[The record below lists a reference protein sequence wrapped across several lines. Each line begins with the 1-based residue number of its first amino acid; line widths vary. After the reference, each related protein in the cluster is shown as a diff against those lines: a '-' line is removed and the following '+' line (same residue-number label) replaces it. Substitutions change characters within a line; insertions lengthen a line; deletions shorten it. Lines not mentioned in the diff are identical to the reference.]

1 MSQTD
6 KTLPSCP
13 STAMGGPE
21 VSQINTVI
29 VDYIKL
35 SEYNRERFEMA
46 TTE

>member
-6 KTLPSCP
+6 KTLPLRS
-13 STAMGGPE
+13 SAAMGGPD

-29 VDYIKL
+29 VDYIKF
-35 SEYNRERFEMA
+35 SEYNRERFEMV